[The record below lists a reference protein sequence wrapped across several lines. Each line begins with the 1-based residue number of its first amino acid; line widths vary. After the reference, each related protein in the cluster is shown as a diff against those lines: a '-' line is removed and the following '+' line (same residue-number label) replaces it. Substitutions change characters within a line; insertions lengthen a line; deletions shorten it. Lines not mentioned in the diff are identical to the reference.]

1 MITVTFSD
9 GQISHKVHTRE
20 EALNLIERYWP
31 KQDVVKNLDFP
42 KEGREKPNEQ
52 GS

>member
-9 GQISHKVHTRE
+9 GQISHKVHTRG

-31 KQDVVKNLDFP
+31 KQDVVKKFGFSERR
-42 KEGREKPNEQ
+42 EGKAE
-52 GS
+52 